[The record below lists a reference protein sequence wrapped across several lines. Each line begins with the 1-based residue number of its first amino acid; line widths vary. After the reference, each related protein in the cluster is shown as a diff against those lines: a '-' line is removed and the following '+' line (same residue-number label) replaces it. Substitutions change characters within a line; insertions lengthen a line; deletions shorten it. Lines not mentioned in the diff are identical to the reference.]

1 MHIRSLALSHVHRRG
16 RALMQLTR
24 LLEGGAAG
32 ASPAGAVENGAPTPM
47 EADGGDEAAQA
58 GPTEAGAQQQQK
70 EQQEQQQQQEE
81 PVVFSSRVLVDVAC
95 PLLTQFI
102 LEGGGGD
109 SERAHDK
116 KAADVGREANVT
128 DAAVTALRAA
138 AGKLPWPAYSALLH
152 QWLRL
157 LEARA
162 AAKPVVRA
170 VCAVLDGF
178 HFPLPQED
186 EGLAEE
192 GAAAAGAGGG
202 DGAAANGGDQEVD
215 GAEDEGAEEGGGEGR
230 AEGEE
235 GAAGDEEGDEEEE
248 QGPEEEAAVAAAADE
263 EAPPEPAA
271 ADEGAAAAVTPEERE
286 RRRRA
291 ALAAEAQRV
300 LRGKVLP
307 ALHGALVEQQW
318 ESVRPPVAVAIVK
331 LLKLLPAE
339 VERRE
344 LPRALQGVAN
354 LLSSRAQRV
363 RDDARAVLLDM
374 AVELGPPYL
383 PYICQ

>member
-1 MHIRSLALSHVHRRG
+1 LFGTL
-16 RALMQLTR
+16 R
-24 LLEGGAAG
+24 LLTCHAIHGFKPLSRRHSPPANTVTTIAPFNHSSTPPDAAT
-32 ASPAGAVENGAPTPM
+32 TP
-47 EADGGDEAAQA
+47 
-58 GPTEAGAQQQQK
+58 
-70 EQQEQQQQQEE
+70 
-81 PVVFSSRVLVDVAC
+81 
-95 PLLTQFI
+95 
-102 LEGGGGD
+102 
-109 SERAHDK
+109 
-116 KAADVGREANVT
+116 REANVT

-331 LLKLLPAE
+331 LLKVGLGLGE
-339 VERRE
+339 
-344 LPRALQGVAN
+344 PRVKQ
-354 LLSSRAQRV
+354 
-363 RDDARAVLLDM
+363 
-374 AVELGPPYL
+374 
-383 PYICQ
+383 